1 MEALSLVFII
11 TEMGN
16 FFMQITTSKKYN
28 LNSPVVRRGLKEAL
42 SACDTVRFPSLYI
55 EYNERFHYD
64 KVKNRLS

>member
-1 MEALSLVFII
+1 MEALSLVFKQRRD
-11 TEMGN
+11 

-64 KVKNRLS
+64 KVKMNWI